1 MKFGKSV
8 FTDQEKSG
16 FHVGVLLQLVLIK
29 FAVFGSAAELS
40 SAALLPRRT
49 NVDPCRG
56 RFPDCHYV
64 CTFVFENNDIGFFKK
79 EAKGSRHDAFK

>member
-29 FAVFGSAAELS
+29 FAVFGSAAAAAAAELS

-49 NVDPCRG
+49 NLGLRC
-56 RFPDCHYV
+56 
-64 CTFVFENNDIGFFKK
+64 
-79 EAKGSRHDAFK
+79 